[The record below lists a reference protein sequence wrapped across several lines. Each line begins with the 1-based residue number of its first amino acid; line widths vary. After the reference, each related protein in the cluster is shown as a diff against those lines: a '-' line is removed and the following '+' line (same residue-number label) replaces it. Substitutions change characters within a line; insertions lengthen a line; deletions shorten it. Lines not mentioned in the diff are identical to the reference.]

1 MGLALL
7 VYVVDLLLN
16 LNVVLWVVF
25 GIAVVVPC
33 ITWFAAAA
41 GDYPA
46 DFAKGI
52 KNFKRFFYT
61 KTVTTVF
68 AIAILIPSEQTMK
81 YMGAAYLVQSTF
93 QSEFVQE
100 TVSLSQ
106 KAVIKQLQ
114 SWAEDN
120 TDIEQLLESVD
131 IPVPNELKKKGE

>member
-1 MGLALL
+1 MELALL
-7 VYVVDLLLN
+7 VYGVDLLLN

-25 GIAVVVPC
+25 VIAVVVPC
-33 ITWFAAAA
+33 ITWVRCA

-61 KTVTTVF
+61 KTVATVF

-81 YMGAAYLVQSTF
+81 YMGAAYLLQSTF
-93 QSEFVQE
+93 ESEFVQE

-131 IPVPNELKKKGE
+131 IPVPNELQKKGE

>member
-1 MGLALL
+1 MELALL

-16 LNVVLWVVF
+16 LNIALWWVF
-25 GIAVVVPC
+25 AIAIVIPC

-41 GDYPA
+41 ATYPT
-46 DFAKGI
+46 DFAKGVE
-52 KNFKRFFYT
+52 NFKRYFYT
-61 KTVTTVF
+61 KSVVTVF
-68 AIAILIPSEQTMK
+68 WLAILIPSEQTMK
-81 YMGAAYLVQSTF
+81 YMGAAYLLQSTF
-93 QSEFVQE
+93 ESEFVQE

-131 IPVPNELKKKGE
+131 IPVPQQLQKKGE